1 MVQLA
6 RKGTSHSISSS
17 CKYDY
22 TSMSYGMAT
31 KCTKN
36 SPCTNVPIHCP
47 LCPKALFGQPR
58 TIWKYKVMYHLAETH
73 VDIGIDDTL
82 PKIPGELLV
91 NAFITSEEERLMGIE
106 ADLTAEF
113 REENRIP
120 DTDGI
125 QELREVLKRT
135 RAESTVSVDGRK

>member
-1 MVQLA
+1 
-6 RKGTSHSISSS
+6 
-17 CKYDY
+17 
-22 TSMSYGMAT
+22 
-31 KCTKN
+31 
-36 SPCTNVPIHCP
+36 
-47 LCPKALFGQPR
+47 
-58 TIWKYKVMYHLAETH
+58 MYHLAETH

-135 RAESTVSVDGRK
+135 TAESTVSVDGRKKRKYDLIAVLMWQDPEYFPTTTTQRTLEGCG